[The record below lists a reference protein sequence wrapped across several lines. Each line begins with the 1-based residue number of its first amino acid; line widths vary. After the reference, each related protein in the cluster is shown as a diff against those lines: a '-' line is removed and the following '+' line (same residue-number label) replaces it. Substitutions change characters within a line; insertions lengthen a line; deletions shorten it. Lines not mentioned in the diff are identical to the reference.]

1 MADRLTETLL
11 DALKTA
17 LAAPSE
23 ERLFRA
29 GKLTGLFP
37 GRVGVSAEAASKA
50 LRDGLLEISRTQTKG
65 KAVIEWAKLTPRGVE
80 FLHHHESPVRA
91 LHELRDVLR
100 TSRDGLPAWVAD
112 MRESLSAMSRQLDEG
127 SQKFAAKLDALSQR
141 VEEALR
147 RLESKGP
154 NLPPTITATAPW
166 ATEALSYLDH
176 RRLTGA
182 NGQCPLPEL
191 FAAVVAKY
199 PELSIGTF
207 HEGLRRLKRER
218 VLRLAPFEG
227 APNDLP
233 QPEYAILDGA
243 ALLYYATR

>member
-17 LAAPSE
+17 LAAPGE

-37 GRVGVSAEAASKA
+37 GRVGVSAEAAAKA
-50 LRDGLLEISRTQTKG
+50 LRDGLLQISRTETKG

-80 FLHHHESPVRA
+80 FLHQHDSPVRA
-91 LHELRDVLR
+91 LHELRDVLHATR
-100 TSRDGLPAWVAD
+100 SGLPAWVAE
-112 MRESLSAMSRQLDEG
+112 MRQTLAGMGERITVDSR
-127 SQKFAAKLDALSQR
+127 KFEAKLDVLSQR

-147 RLESKGP
+147 RLETRGP
-154 NLPPTITATAPW
+154 SLPPAVTETAPW
-166 ATEALSYLDH
+166 AVDALTYLEH

-182 NGQCPLPEL
+182 NGHCPLPEL
-191 FAAVVAKY
+191 FAALMTQH
-199 PELSIGTF
+199 PGLSVGTF
-207 HEGLRRLKRER
+207 HEGLRRLQRER
-218 VLRLAPFEG
+218 VLRLTPFEG
-227 APNDLP
+227 TPSSLP

-243 ALLYYATR
+243 TLLYYATR